1 MTKEN
6 PHSLYQNSPCKI
18 LQLLG
23 LFSVLLLGGCA
34 TSSYPESTPTSMV
47 PVILSPELVASSPQP
62 DQGEST
68 LHIIPATAHP
78 GELIS
83 IRGSGFQPEETIMV
97 VIQAPA
103 QSYLYG
109 AQALKNGEYVQEIV
123 LLDTLPTGVAITIE
137 ALGQDSGRYLN
148 GAIETIN
155 AGGSG

>member
-1 MTKEN
+1 
-6 PHSLYQNSPCKI
+6 
-18 LQLLG
+18 
-23 LFSVLLLGGCA
+23 
-34 TSSYPESTPTSMV
+34 MV
-47 PVILSPELVASSPQP
+47 TVTLSPELVTSSLQP

-68 LHIIPATAHP
+68 LHIIPAVVHP

-137 ALGQDSGRYLN
+137 ALGQDSGRYLS

-155 AGGSG
+155 TGGSG